1 MVGSLC
7 FNSCTSQA
15 FTKYKTNDL
24 LGAVKAQYVAIK
36 IDDINQENGREKYFK
51 FNGKSYKYNKVNL
64 GNYDNPAY
72 YWVRDGYT
80 VKIEKDKRFPKAT
93 TDVVVKVYKQNEN
106 VNDAGLLQSYQTLE
120 SDGKITTQTG
130 YNIQN
135 ADTGVFGGAV
145 NTSRTDTP
153 WYFGYNIDLKGNGS
167 YDTRVINT
175 NNNVKKYFR
184 LVSLENGRYKYNG
197 EDVPID
203 NMYVI
208 GNTLG
213 VFVDDMGKLYTGNVY
228 GDNNEVLMTAVGE
241 NNKYY
246 SYWGA
251 EIEDPKTTIGKMTI
265 SEYNMDRQE
274 IINDVKGIYGD
285 NIKDIQ
291 ITPLK
296 STNGGS
302 ISLKRNGQYDESSD
316 SYKGDY
322 FVPGTVEITS
332 MGDFEEKD
340 IKIKVAN
347 KNNKGE
353 ENSFT
358 INAGSKVIANEGKE
372 GDELESLS
380 INGKTFNIVTQP
392 ITGEISSN
400 GILTLQQGKNTAV
413 LGKIKDW
420 SIVKGELKDNNLVL
434 TTKNNYNNNETKSI
448 EIKGLA
454 SLDYV
459 DKKDGLNVKYDN
471 DKKDKITLN
480 PKQKAVVITNV
491 ENGLIAKDSKEAV
504 NGGQLYEI
512 KQEAMNK
519 LDDTIQDAIKENGSI
534 ANSDK
539 HLVENENN
547 KKNGHYTVSA
557 NNDVDLIV
565 KDKLG
570 NKKIITIDNI
580 AKAND
585 IGDIEKL
592 DQDLKSEE
600 KTSIVN
606 AVNNLNNKVGKLNYS
621 QIKGDN
627 IADNDNTT
635 IAIGK
640 LNNKLDQVNT
650 SLQNMT
656 NEIANNSIVGGKI
669 NQDGSIS
676 VTQNNKTKQI
686 IKLEGKLTDSMVNSV
701 DFDKAKGQLT
711 IQSID
716 KYDKNKINKLSV
728 SGIASKEDTNNI
740 TDNIIG
746 TNTKEKLISK
756 YKDDKAKT
764 KYIVNAQ
771 SMIDADIKLDQAIQN
786 VANINYN
793 TGEILNNRINNME
806 SRLNNVEKRID
817 KVGAMAAAIAN
828 LRTMGYDPLAST
840 EIAMGVGQ
848 YKNETGIAI
857 GIFHY
862 PNQDFMLNASIAYAE
877 NEFMGGIGATW
888 KIGRKNKKELVK
900 DINIENLAKK
910 QSNDKFIGKTNE
922 GLIFID
928 PESVK
933 TIVKDEQYYLVVAV
947 DEYYTDN
954 ILEKIKTK
962 QNIKNASYATS
973 LYLFTND
980 GEFYCVPQKYILDD
994 KDKICADL
1002 GSNMQMQLV
1011 DKPILNEVYVAA
1023 LDILNQNKREK

>member
-1 MVGSLC
+1 
-7 FNSCTSQA
+7 
-15 FTKYKTNDL
+15 
-24 LGAVKAQYVAIK
+24 
-36 IDDINQENGREKYFK
+36 
-51 FNGKSYKYNKVNL
+51 
-64 GNYDNPAY
+64 
-72 YWVRDGYT
+72 
-80 VKIEKDKRFPKAT
+80 
-93 TDVVVKVYKQNEN
+93 
-106 VNDAGLLQSYQTLE
+106 
-120 SDGKITTQTG
+120 
-130 YNIQN
+130 
-135 ADTGVFGGAV
+135 
-145 NTSRTDTP
+145 
-153 WYFGYNIDLKGNGS
+153 
-167 YDTRVINT
+167 
-175 NNNVKKYFR
+175 
-184 LVSLENGRYKYNG
+184 
-197 EDVPID
+197 
-203 NMYVI
+203 MYVI

-332 MGDFEEKD
+332 MGGFEGKD

-448 EIKGLA
+448 EIKELA

-592 DQDLKSEE
+592 D
-600 KTSIVN
+600 
-606 AVNNLNNKVGKLNYS
+606 
-621 QIKGDN
+621 
-627 IADNDNTT
+627 
-635 IAIGK
+635 
-640 LNNKLDQVNT
+640 
-650 SLQNMT
+650 
-656 NEIANNSIVGGKI
+656 
-669 NQDGSIS
+669 
-676 VTQNNKTKQI
+676 
-686 IKLEGKLTDSMVNSV
+686 
-701 DFDKAKGQLT
+701 
-711 IQSID
+711 
-716 KYDKNKINKLSV
+716 
-728 SGIASKEDTNNI
+728 
-740 TDNIIG
+740 
-746 TNTKEKLISK
+746 
-756 YKDDKAKT
+756 
-764 KYIVNAQ
+764 
-771 SMIDADIKLDQAIQN
+771 
-786 VANINYN
+786 
-793 TGEILNNRINNME
+793 
-806 SRLNNVEKRID
+806 
-817 KVGAMAAAIAN
+817 
-828 LRTMGYDPLAST
+828 
-840 EIAMGVGQ
+840 
-848 YKNETGIAI
+848 
-857 GIFHY
+857 
-862 PNQDFMLNASIAYAE
+862 
-877 NEFMGGIGATW
+877 
-888 KIGRKNKKELVK
+888 
-900 DINIENLAKK
+900 
-910 QSNDKFIGKTNE
+910 
-922 GLIFID
+922 
-928 PESVK
+928 
-933 TIVKDEQYYLVVAV
+933 
-947 DEYYTDN
+947 
-954 ILEKIKTK
+954 
-962 QNIKNASYATS
+962 
-973 LYLFTND
+973 
-980 GEFYCVPQKYILDD
+980 
-994 KDKICADL
+994 
-1002 GSNMQMQLV
+1002 
-1011 DKPILNEVYVAA
+1011 
-1023 LDILNQNKREK
+1023 

>member
-1 MVGSLC
+1 M
-7 FNSCTSQA
+7 Q
-15 FTKYKTNDL
+15 
-24 LGAVKAQYVAIK
+24 
-36 IDDINQENGREKYFK
+36 
-51 FNGKSYKYNKVNL
+51 
-64 GNYDNPAY
+64 
-72 YWVRDGYT
+72 
-80 VKIEKDKRFPKAT
+80 
-93 TDVVVKVYKQNEN
+93 
-106 VNDAGLLQSYQTLE
+106 
-120 SDGKITTQTG
+120 
-130 YNIQN
+130 IQG
-135 ADTGVFGGAV
+135 GVFGGAV

-228 GDNNEVLMTAVGE
+228 GDNNEVLMTAVDE

-332 MGDFEEKD
+332 MGGFEGKD

-547 KKNGHYTVSA
+547 KKMG
-557 NNDVDLIV
+557 
-565 KDKLG
+565 
-570 NKKIITIDNI
+570 IIQF
-580 AKAND
+580 
-585 IGDIEKL
+585 L
-592 DQDLKSEE
+592 
-600 KTSIVN
+600 
-606 AVNNLNNKVGKLNYS
+606 
-621 QIKGDN
+621 QI
-627 IADNDNTT
+627 
-635 IAIGK
+635 
-640 LNNKLDQVNT
+640 
-650 SLQNMT
+650 M
-656 NEIANNSIVGGKI
+656 
-669 NQDGSIS
+669 
-676 VTQNNKTKQI
+676 
-686 IKLEGKLTDSMVNSV
+686 M
-701 DFDKAKGQLT
+701 
-711 IQSID
+711 
-716 KYDKNKINKLSV
+716 
-728 SGIASKEDTNNI
+728 
-740 TDNIIG
+740 
-746 TNTKEKLISK
+746 
-756 YKDDKAKT
+756 
-764 KYIVNAQ
+764 
-771 SMIDADIKLDQAIQN
+771 
-786 VANINYN
+786 
-793 TGEILNNRINNME
+793 
-806 SRLNNVEKRID
+806 
-817 KVGAMAAAIAN
+817 
-828 LRTMGYDPLAST
+828 
-840 EIAMGVGQ
+840 
-848 YKNETGIAI
+848 
-857 GIFHY
+857 
-862 PNQDFMLNASIAYAE
+862 
-877 NEFMGGIGATW
+877 
-888 KIGRKNKKELVK
+888 
-900 DINIENLAKK
+900 
-910 QSNDKFIGKTNE
+910 
-922 GLIFID
+922 
-928 PESVK
+928 
-933 TIVKDEQYYLVVAV
+933 
-947 DEYYTDN
+947 
-954 ILEKIKTK
+954 
-962 QNIKNASYATS
+962 
-973 LYLFTND
+973 
-980 GEFYCVPQKYILDD
+980 
-994 KDKICADL
+994 
-1002 GSNMQMQLV
+1002 
-1011 DKPILNEVYVAA
+1011 
-1023 LDILNQNKREK
+1023 